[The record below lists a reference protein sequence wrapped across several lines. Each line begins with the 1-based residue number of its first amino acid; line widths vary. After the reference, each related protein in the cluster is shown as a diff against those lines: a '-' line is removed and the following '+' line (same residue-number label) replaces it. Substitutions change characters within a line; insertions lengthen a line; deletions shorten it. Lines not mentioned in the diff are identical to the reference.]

1 MGSMRTFYSNTW
13 PSARPPLILT
23 EFVTRYRNIYQQGV
37 ELFTEFN
44 PCAVQNGT
52 CFQGRL
58 LKSSHHFCCDN
69 CDYITDT
76 GCTAEALYC
85 KLWICGALR
94 AQAKLHPKF
103 RDQLN
108 SLVKQSG
115 KLCRSQGGRLDLSD
129 YIKRFY
135 GIEEYDKWKITEAS
149 SAAASSMSGR

>member
-1 MGSMRTFYSNTW
+1 MFGFRHEICK
-13 PSARPPLILT
+13 PDHKLPLN
-23 EFVTRYRNIYQQGV
+23 EFVNEYRNIYQQGV

-52 CFQGRL
+52 CFQSRF
-58 LKSSHHFCCDN
+58 LKDGHHFCCSG

-76 GCTAEALYC
+76 GCTAEALWC
-85 KLWICGALR
+85 KLWVCGVLR
-94 AQAKLHPKF
+94 AQAKLQPEF
-103 RDQLN
+103 IDQLN

-115 KLCRSQGGRLDLSD
+115 KLCHGIGGRRDLSD

-149 SAAASSMSGR
+149 SVAASSMSGR